1 MENKGS
7 CVRLGRYQ
15 RLLRSS
21 CFDVGNYQSDCS
33 ERPARVTVAMEA
45 FTRIFFKN
53 LFPGFLVSFL
63 SRGCCWENTSHTD
76 HCDLWTN
83 IKTFGPQATLACFK
97 TATCTKGTI
106 YSEQKSH
113 SRSVNTLT

>member
-15 RLLRSS
+15 RLQRSS
-21 CFDVGNYQSDCS
+21 YFDVGNYQSDRS
-33 ERPARVTVAMEA
+33 ERAARVTVAMEA
-45 FTRIFFKN
+45 FIHIFFSL

-63 SRGCCWENTSHTD
+63 SGGCCWENTSHTD

-83 IKTFGPQATLACFK
+83 IQTFAPQATLACFK
-97 TATCTKGTI
+97 TATCTKGAI

-113 SRSVNTLT
+113 SGSVNTLT